1 MATKCL
7 ALAVTSG
14 RWCSS
19 TLYYDSLKNMI
30 GKNGDVPYSYN
41 SANQLIR
48 QNGTFYA
55 EYDANGRRFRAET
68 QQWNLNGSGAFASVP
83 YLNLF
88 NKQGKNLAEIDHR
101 VDAAGNYA
109 KKNHRNH
116 IYFGG
121 AALFEY
127 DDCQISK
134 NNALGIC
141 GDLDEDSDGLSYVQE
156 LDKQTF
162 PFDRDTDHDGIP
174 DFYDIFPTNA
184 NPVFPL
190 EGAGGFKGSSIAES
204 VQPQ

>member
-7 ALAVTSG
+7 ALAVISG

-19 TLYYDSLKNMI
+19 AVYYDSLKNMI

-141 GDLDEDSDGLSYVQE
+141 GD
-156 LDKQTF
+156 
-162 PFDRDTDHDGIP
+162 HDGIP

-204 VQPQ
+204 IQPQ